1 MLITNLLGRYVL
13 ENEYTDSGEIVG
25 ITDSGNGETLLILC
39 PPGYIEYCPIA
50 EALFDMSK

>member
-1 MLITNLLGRYVL
+1 MLNTNLLGRYVL